1 VTRNG
6 KASLEDSWK
15 SHLPSL
21 KVHSI
26 NIDMTEGRRG
36 GDSCLEVDAVAC
48 QPLCHIIEE
57 TLSSAKETLR
67 QKMGTFHRKF
77 DEMCELVLEGV
88 RDSQNRNDQKYM
100 EKTMESFHA
109 QVGSCSAS
117 KADDESKEEFEDKIS
132 ECNNFYL
139 PNQKFLESAFAPKRE
154 ICNDFEEQPCK
165 KFLQEVILGQIIQ
178 QSVKFASEAYTAFVE
193 QNIEKAMTFFMDSSQ
208 RTQVEPGSKLLENYM
223 ECYES
228 DLGRKFDKMQDDM
241 QKAKRSQVQE
251 ARTVFL
257 ETACSSVE
265 DFEDFRTTRRIISKD
280 AYVSMYV
287 GIVVIEATPLLE
299 AMMIPLIKDGA
310 DKYQRMIDDALH
322 FYSHPAIMPN
332 ITSGGQRTTKDIQG
346 ANDELGKMVEQLR
359 EQVNNLQK
367 DLKNKERANTVDTEL
382 HGQVRALEKVL
393 KKKDEE
399 NFDLEHMEKQLCE
412 QVDHLQKDLQQ
423 KDDELNS
430 LRSRPTAAPVA
441 SGPSWAFQENTH
453 WIPYEAPQNAEIEA
467 AFQQGHGHVT
477 IQLPSGSSYKLTFPE
492 GREERWVQ
500 VNLTSH
506 FPRRIKRNVNC

>member
-1 VTRNG
+1 
-6 KASLEDSWK
+6 
-15 SHLPSL
+15 
-21 KVHSI
+21 
-26 NIDMTEGRRG
+26 
-36 GDSCLEVDAVAC
+36 
-48 QPLCHIIEE
+48 
-57 TLSSAKETLR
+57 
-67 QKMGTFHRKF
+67 
-77 DEMCELVLEGV
+77 
-88 RDSQNRNDQKYM
+88 
-100 EKTMESFHA
+100 
-109 QVGSCSAS
+109 
-117 KADDESKEEFEDKIS
+117 
-132 ECNNFYL
+132 
-139 PNQKFLESAFAPKRE
+139 
-154 ICNDFEEQPCK
+154 
-165 KFLQEVILGQIIQ
+165 
-178 QSVKFASEAYTAFVE
+178 
-193 QNIEKAMTFFMDSSQ
+193 
-208 RTQVEPGSKLLENYM
+208 
-223 ECYES
+223 
-228 DLGRKFDKMQDDM
+228 
-241 QKAKRSQVQE
+241 
-251 ARTVFL
+251 
-257 ETACSSVE
+257 
-265 DFEDFRTTRRIISKD
+265 
-280 AYVSMYV
+280 
-287 GIVVIEATPLLE
+287 
-299 AMMIPLIKDGA
+299 MIPLIKDGA

-322 FYSHPAIMPN
+322 FYSQPAIMPN
-332 ITSGGQRTTKDIQG
+332 ITSGGQRTMKDIQG

-359 EQVNNLQK
+359 EQVNNLQN